1 MTHSTAPQRDDPQS
15 ALYRRR
21 RLVPGRGVSLY
32 TLTERPAIEVDDVR
46 ACFAEEL
53 QQAKLDAMK
62 ELAYGASH
70 EINNPLANI
79 ALRAQTLLKRE
90 DDADKRKALEA
101 MHRAAMRAHEMI
113 SDLMLFARPPAPVKQ
128 RIDLREVAETTR
140 SEMEGPATE
149 QGASLTVESPAEEIA
164 VQADRD
170 QLAVAVRALVQNSL
184 DALAEGGGVRIACDA
199 TDDEARLRVI
209 DDGPGVPE
217 AIRPHVFDP
226 FFSGREAGRGLGFGL
241 PKCWRIVT
249 GHGGDVRLESGSREG
264 VTVTI
269 RLPRA

>member
-1 MTHSTAPQRDDPQS
+1 MDPPQPITDEQ
-15 ALYRRR
+15 RRW
-21 RLVPGRGVSLY
+21 
-32 TLTERPAIEVDDVR
+32 
-46 ACFAEEL
+46 FADEL
-53 QQAKLDAMK
+53 QRAKLDAMK

-113 SDLMLFARPPAPVKQ
+113 SDLMLFARPPALQ
-128 RIDLREVAETTR
+128 EEEIDLREIATSVA
-140 SEMEGPATE
+140 SELSVRADELDIKLNTDLADGP
-149 QGASLTVESPAEEIA
+149 VEAIGDPA
-164 VQADRD
+164 
-170 QLAVAVRALVQNSL
+170 QLIVAVRALVENSF
-184 DALAEGGGVRIACDA
+184 DALGQGGEI
-199 TDDEARLRVI
+199 VI
-209 DDGPGVPE
+209 TVCRRAKDSIIEVSDNGPGVPD
-217 AIRPHVFDP
+217 AIRPHLFDP

-249 GHGGDVRLESGSREG
+249 NHGGNVSLENQASGG

-269 RLPRA
+269 RLSGR